1 MIMDTYTPMRAMIVC
16 VNNTGDYIKKED
28 AVKAMEIYGFPAQAA
43 MVVEECSELTNAICK
58 FRRGRVGNDDIIT
71 EIADVIIMCEQL
83 SYYFGKEKVELEKE
97 RKKARK
103 IKRTFIKIY

>member
-1 MIMDTYTPMRAMIVC
+1 MQK
-16 VNNTGDYIKKED
+16 GDGDFQLKLLW
-28 AVKAMEIYGFPAQAA
+28 
-43 MVVEECSELTNAICK
+43 CSELTNAICK

-97 RKKARK
+97 RKLE
-103 IKRTFIKIY
+103 RTFIKIY

>member
-1 MIMDTYTPMRAMIVC
+1 MIDSENLCR
-16 VNNTGDYIKKED
+16 
-28 AVKAMEIYGFPAQAA
+28 KAMEIYGFPAQAA

-83 SYYFGKEKVELEKE
+83 SNYFGKEKVELEKE

>member
-1 MIMDTYTPMRAMIVC
+1 MIDSENLCR
-16 VNNTGDYIKKED
+16 
-28 AVKAMEIYGFPAQAA
+28 KAMEIYGFPAQAA
-43 MVVEECSELTNAICK
+43 MVEECSELTNAICK

>member
-1 MIMDTYTPMRAMIVC
+1 MIDSENLCR
-16 VNNTGDYIKKED
+16 
-28 AVKAMEIYGFPAQAA
+28 KAMEIYGFPAQAA

-83 SYYFGKEKVELEKE
+83 SYYFGKEKVELEK

>member
-1 MIMDTYTPMRAMIVC
+1 
-16 VNNTGDYIKKED
+16 
-28 AVKAMEIYGFPAQAA
+28 MEIYGFPAQAA

-58 FRRGRVGNDDIIT
+58 FRRGRVGEDDIIT

-83 SYYFGKEKVELEKE
+83 SNYFGKEKVALERE

>member
-1 MIMDTYTPMRAMIVC
+1 MIQKTYAERRWR
-16 VNNTGDYIKKED
+16 
-28 AVKAMEIYGFPAQAA
+28 FPAQAA